1 MLSRIIDDS
10 FQVLRPFSLKDENG
24 ILVAIS
30 RDLNTNTEVVV
41 KAAGGKT
48 RKEDLRKEAANNEL
62 LDKDAPETTK
72 MLFFKEA

>member
-41 KAAGGKT
+41 KAAGGET